1 MKGKERTSHGSSR
14 FDSCS
19 FLHPLLLWHE
29 QNVFLFNFWDKL
41 LGYYVLQ
48 THFMEEKWKKK
59 KSHFLPEGLK
69 CMFCSLRNNTV
80 NQHSSKWES
89 QALEMANPA
98 GKGWG
103 IHLLIFNHT
112 AQRSC
117 AGSQPLLLA
126 LLRALQEWEPS
137 LGVSTD
143 TGPGQAHGFHQHFTI
158 SKCILP
164 HRAYWARTFSP
175 LLSLWDINLIMVGA
189 FLTYRNK
196 SAQGRPPV
204 ILWFFFLSLA
214 IVYVKHNQHENQPH
228 SAVHH
233 AGCMLCN

>member
-1 MKGKERTSHGSSR
+1 MCFKHILWKKNER
-14 FDSCS
+14 
-19 FLHPLLLWHE
+19 
-29 QNVFLFNFWDKL
+29 
-41 LGYYVLQ
+41 
-48 THFMEEKWKKK
+48 KK

-69 CMFCSLRNNTV
+69 RMFCSLRNNTV

-196 SAQGRPPV
+196 SAWGRPPV
-204 ILWFFFLSLA
+204 ILWFFFPFPGNSLCEA
-214 IVYVKHNQHENQPH
+214 Q
-228 SAVHH
+228 SAWKPTPLCSSQCRLH
-233 AGCMLCN
+233 AVQLGANMEIKRNI